1 MAARRRR
8 AIIEDDGGA
17 GGAGEAETPP
27 PPHAPTPETVAQ
39 LEGREARSQRQP
51 EIRLSRKN
59 PRTQSYGL
67 IFRGPP
73 ELVTPTW
80 VQENIGGG
88 EYKSE
93 LYGIRSDGK
102 FGFLEKGQEMFEV
115 DESIPFRGAPTAVAV
130 PVTTPVATP
139 APAGAV
145 NMESI
150 MNMGF
155 MQMLNQMNS
164 TAQMQ
169 VQMMKDSSA
178 MTAAAIE
185 RMNTPRDNGMKDI
198 ITALAP
204 ILGPIMAALVA
215 KKDPTEIAAE
225 LVKLS
230 GPKGDMTSSFA
241 MMREMMETVEFMRGG
256 DGGSDPG
263 NKWFTLAEKTLP
275 GVIDLVKAE
284 AAKRG
289 VTPMEVARGPSRAQ
303 AIVAATP
310 PERAPFASP
319 TLPPQPVP
327 VPTDEWTPL
336 EGAIQQLH
344 GFAGRDPR
352 HIAGMALALATDV
365 QKAELKDKLE
375 RENIT
380 EQIVAR
386 FPEFGTVRS
395 WLEDV
400 VYELQVELD
409 IIDPNDDRTV
419 VEETPAT

>member
-8 AIIEDDGGA
+8 AIIEDDGNN
-17 GGAGEAETPP
+17 GEPEAP

-102 FGFLEKGQEMFEV
+102 FGFVQGGLEMFEV
-115 DESIPFRGAPTAVAV
+115 DESIQFRGAPTAVIPQAHAA
-130 PVTTPVATP
+130 PVAAPTVGSFDKMMEMGVLQLFKGMQEQSAEASRQSREHSMAMMTMLERIAKP
-139 APAGAV
+139 ADNGT
-145 NMESI
+145 NT
-150 MNMGF
+150 
-155 MQMLNQMNS
+155 LL
-164 TAQMQ
+164 
-169 VQMMKDSSA
+169 
-178 MTAAAIE
+178 AAIL
-185 RMNTPRDNGMKDI
+185 P
-198 ITALAP
+198 AL
-204 ILGPIMAALVA
+204 LA

-230 GPKGDMTSSFA
+230 GPKNDMVQTFG
-241 MMREMMETVEFMRGG
+241 MMKEMMETMEFMRGG
-256 DGGSDPG
+256 AG
-263 NKWFTLAEKTLP
+263 NGEESGHRWFTLAEKTLP
-275 GVIDLVKAE
+275 GLVDIIKSE

-289 VTPMEVARGPSRAQ
+289 VTPLELARTPNRA
-303 AIVAATP
+303 AAVVAAIPPDPTP
-310 PERAPFASP
+310 RASFASP
-319 TLPPQPVP
+319 TLPPEPVA

-336 EGAIQQLH
+336 EGAMQQLH

-365 QKAELKDKLE
+365 QKAELRDKLE
-375 RENIT
+375 RDNIT
-380 EQIVAR
+380 EQIVTR
-386 FPEFGTVRS
+386 FPEFGNVRS

-400 VYELQVELD
+400 VYELQVELE
-409 IIDPNDDRTV
+409 IIDPNDDRVV